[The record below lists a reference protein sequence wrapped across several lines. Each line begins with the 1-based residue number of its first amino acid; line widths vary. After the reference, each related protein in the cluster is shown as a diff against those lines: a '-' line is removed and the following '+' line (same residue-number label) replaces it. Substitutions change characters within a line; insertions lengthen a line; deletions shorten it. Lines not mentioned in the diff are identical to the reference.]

1 MTFETLITF
10 LTIENNNPNIYRN
23 PSIRSDTG
31 RHSQFLRFSMDT
43 FETKSRDFVSQL
55 MNSNTY
61 FPSLN
66 LSEKY
71 TIFSPKKSLLL
82 QIQSFSILWFWGI
95 LHFWH
100 LRIPLLRWYFLQN
113 QLFILVGFCVIFVQF
128 WGRVSLVFKWCVD
141 TVSIKAVV
149 ILPMCVLVVKY
160 SIECGFVVAP
170 IPIMLK

>member
-43 FETKSRDFVSQL
+43 FETKIPRLCQPVDELKHF
-55 MNSNTY
+55 N
-61 FPSLN
+61 SLN
-66 LSEKY
+66 LCEKY

-82 QIQSFSILWFWGI
+82 QIQSFSILWFWEI

-113 QLFILVGFCVIFVQF
+113 HLFILVGFCVIFVQF